1 VDATHKR
8 LRKHEECCRR
18 NKAHALPIV
27 AARAKVGEC
36 SHEHRMISLL
46 LIYHG
51 WLCAALS
58 DLLDKQ
64 RFAGHHIKY
73 TEITLPGV
81 QLIAFKFTHF

>member
-1 VDATHKR
+1 
-8 LRKHEECCRR
+8 
-18 NKAHALPIV
+18 
-27 AARAKVGEC
+27 
-36 SHEHRMISLL
+36 MISLL

-64 RFAGHHIKY
+64 RFAGDHIKY